1 MEKKDLSLLKKLVYK
16 NKLRDN
22 NLFRYSLL
30 NQGFLQKDIFE
41 GIKILISGQITMS
54 KKTLQFERE
63 FAKKVG
69 AKYALMVN
77 SGSSANL
84 LSSFASCNPMRKN
97 KFKYGQ
103 ELLIPAVCWSTSL
116 WPFVQA
122 GLKPIFVDVDTDTL
136 NINIE
141 DFKKKI
147 TPNTKVVSVVHVLGN
162 SANIE
167 EIKYICKK
175 KNLILIED
183 TCESLG
189 SKYKN
194 KFLGTFGDF
203 GTFSFYYSHQITS
216 GEGGMIVCHN
226 DLDYEILLSLRSH
239 GWSRY
244 LKKQNYYE
252 KKYKNLDPRFIFINS
267 GFNVRPTEIQAAI
280 AMNQFRRLDKVKKLK
295 RTNRK
300 KIINTIKN
308 HKKWDNQLTFINE
321 SKNVNAN
328 WFGLSILINKKYKSK
343 KARFIKYLAKK
354 GIETRPIISGNFVNQ
369 PSFKLYNFKK
379 DNKTLVNSQKVEDLG
394 FFIGLQNSDI
404 KNKDLHY
411 LASCLLNITKI

>member
-189 SKYKN
+189 SN
-194 KFLGTFGDF
+194 
-203 GTFSFYYSHQITS
+203 
-216 GEGGMIVCHN
+216 
-226 DLDYEILLSLRSH
+226 
-239 GWSRY
+239 
-244 LKKQNYYE
+244 
-252 KKYKNLDPRFIFINS
+252 
-267 GFNVRPTEIQAAI
+267 
-280 AMNQFRRLDKVKKLK
+280 
-295 RTNRK
+295 
-300 KIINTIKN
+300 
-308 HKKWDNQLTFINE
+308 
-321 SKNVNAN
+321 
-328 WFGLSILINKKYKSK
+328 
-343 KARFIKYLAKK
+343 
-354 GIETRPIISGNFVNQ
+354 
-369 PSFKLYNFKK
+369 
-379 DNKTLVNSQKVEDLG
+379 
-394 FFIGLQNSDI
+394 
-404 KNKDLHY
+404 
-411 LASCLLNITKI
+411 TKINF

>member
-175 KNLILIED
+175 K
-183 TCESLG
+183 
-189 SKYKN
+189 
-194 KFLGTFGDF
+194 KF
-203 GTFSFYYSHQITS
+203 
-216 GEGGMIVCHN
+216 N
-226 DLDYEILLSLRSH
+226 
-239 GWSRY
+239 
-244 LKKQNYYE
+244 
-252 KKYKNLDPRFIFINS
+252 IN
-267 GFNVRPTEIQAAI
+267 
-280 AMNQFRRLDKVKKLK
+280 
-295 RTNRK
+295 
-300 KIINTIKN
+300 
-308 HKKWDNQLTFINE
+308 
-321 SKNVNAN
+321 
-328 WFGLSILINKKYKSK
+328 
-343 KARFIKYLAKK
+343 
-354 GIETRPIISGNFVNQ
+354 
-369 PSFKLYNFKK
+369 
-379 DNKTLVNSQKVEDLG
+379 
-394 FFIGLQNSDI
+394 
-404 KNKDLHY
+404 
-411 LASCLLNITKI
+411 